1 MRVLKY
7 TKLCQGVLSDIQYFH
22 FDENDHSRETG
33 GVVRSGVGIS
43 SIALPL
49 NPFSAGNEQ
58 NIASV
63 AWRSSQPR
71 RARNCALVFS
81 LSLTD

>member
-33 GVVRSGVGIS
+33 GFVRSGVGIS

-49 NPFSAGNEQ
+49 NAFSAGNEQ
-58 NIASV
+58 N
-63 AWRSSQPR
+63 
-71 RARNCALVFS
+71 RNNHFMY
-81 LSLTD
+81 